1 MTPAPHA
8 VRIVVDGSKCDGRG
22 ICALV
27 LPERIAL
34 DRWGYASID
43 DEPIEKARTLARAK
57 RAVAACPA
65 KALSLK
71 GTTGVAPGRRA
82 VADADLAV
90 ATDSP
95 TTRRQD
101 RPSVPRAI

>member
-1 MTPAPHA
+1 MTTDTDT

-22 ICALV
+22 ICALI
-27 LPERIAL
+27 LPERISL

-43 DEPIEKARTLARAK
+43 DEPIEKQRTLARAR

-71 GTTGVAPGRRA
+71 GAQRRGRSSGDPIAETTTWRDLQSRPG
-82 VADADLAV
+82 
-90 ATDSP
+90 
-95 TTRRQD
+95 
-101 RPSVPRAI
+101 AI